1 MTGVLI
7 TRPARKHRIG
17 NARILAAMEN
27 AHTQVD
33 QGDAMIF
40 IGLDQQGV
48 ELEIV
53 AVPDDRNAG
62 GLAVIHAMPT
72 EWRDR

>member
-1 MTGVLI
+1 MQQVRI
-7 TRPARKHRIG
+7 TRPARKHGIG

-27 AHTQVD
+27 AD
-33 QGDAMIF
+33 AAEMDGDAIVF
-40 IGLDQQGV
+40 VGTDDRGV

-53 AVPDDRNAG
+53 AVPDDRYPG

-72 EWRDR
+72 SYRRK